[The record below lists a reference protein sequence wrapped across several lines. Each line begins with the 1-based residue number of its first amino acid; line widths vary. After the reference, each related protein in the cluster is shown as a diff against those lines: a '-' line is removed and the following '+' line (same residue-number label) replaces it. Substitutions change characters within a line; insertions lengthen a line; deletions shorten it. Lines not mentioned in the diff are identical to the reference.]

1 MKFNFEELIN
11 KVSNKKSYLE
21 TMQMLANKKATL
33 IKLNKFCDMCNNK
46 LKMQSYIEVKA
57 IKKSSENIYCDE
69 CGSYLGRANYY
80 EDEWNLVF
88 PLKKEDGSTAQQ
100 IYNKKKKKNPH
111 YGSKTVFSCED
122 CGWCYNVSTNKDWY
136 ESDDNR
142 EIDYGD
148 EW

>member
-1 MKFNFEELIN
+1 MKFNFEELIS
-11 KVSNKKSYLE
+11 KISNKKSYLE

-33 IKLNKFCDMCNNK
+33 TKLNKFCDMCNTK
-46 LKMQSYIEVKA
+46 LKLQSYIEVKA

-88 PLKKEDGSTAQQ
+88 PLKKEDGSTTQQ
-100 IYNKKKKKNPH
+100 IYNIAKGKNPH

>member
-1 MKFNFEELIN
+1 MKFNFEELIS
-11 KVSNKKSYLE
+11 KISNKKSYLE

-33 IKLNKFCDMCNNK
+33 TKLNKFCDMCNTK
-46 LKMQSYIEVKA
+46 LKLQSYIEVKA

-69 CGSYLGRANYY
+69 
-80 EDEWNLVF
+80 
-88 PLKKEDGSTAQQ
+88 
-100 IYNKKKKKNPH
+100 
-111 YGSKTVFSCED
+111 